1 MTEEERLERNLEIDK
16 HNESQERIV
25 ARAQDIVKLLLL
37 MSGGAL
43 AVCANF
49 FSAGINLYQHHRL
62 ISPIQMA
69 WMTLTVSIVL
79 FCVTLAV
86 LLGRD
91 DRFGYYLGRS
101 LETGEEQKDVSDWW
115 DRFAWGF
122 GLLALAL
129 FIVGISSFCWAAW
142 GYLEAQR

>member
-1 MTEEERLERNLEIDK
+1 MTDEELRERNLEIDK

-25 ARAQDIVKLLLL
+25 ARGQDIVKLLLL

-49 FSAGINLYQHHRL
+49 FSAGINLYQHHKL
-62 ISPIQMA
+62 VLPIQVA
-69 WMTLTVSIVL
+69 WISLTLSIVF
-79 FCVTLAV
+79 FCVSLVV

-91 DRFGYYLGRS
+91 DRFGYHRAKS
-101 LETGEEQKDVSDWW
+101 LATGDEQKDMSDWW
-115 DRFAWGF
+115 DYCSWGF
-122 GLLALAL
+122 GLLALAF
-129 FIVGISSFCWAAW
+129 FIVGICSFCLAAF